1 MCPNKVKMLQGGEPM
16 NHGEMALKPM
26 GYFGHR
32 RRKSIYSC
40 EFVMPGPGE
49 PAWLTGHNQTGSSV
63 FFFFV
68 GENFSCLCQKRI
80 YGVLLQTTMN
90 RPGRLSGRTNPLANP
105 LVPLP
110 GIVKKER
117 KETIDAHY
125 AS

>member
-63 FFFFV
+63 FFFCWREFLLFV
-68 GENFSCLCQKRI
+68 SKKDLWSSF
-80 YGVLLQTTMN
+80 
-90 RPGRLSGRTNPLANP
+90 ANDN
-105 LVPLP
+105 
-110 GIVKKER
+110 E
-117 KETIDAHY
+117 
-125 AS
+125 